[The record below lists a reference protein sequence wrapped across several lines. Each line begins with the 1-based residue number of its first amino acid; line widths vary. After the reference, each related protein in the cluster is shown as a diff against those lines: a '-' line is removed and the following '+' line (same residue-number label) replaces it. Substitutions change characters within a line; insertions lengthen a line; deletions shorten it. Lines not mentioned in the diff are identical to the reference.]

1 MLTHIY
7 LKYLKD
13 VLFSTHC
20 KDYVKN
26 VFKLIGN
33 YTGPQHAYW
42 KHELSGFL
50 CNVMNSNLILEK
62 IGRLIAKKYMEKYKK

>member
-1 MLTHIY
+1 MRI
-7 LKYLKD
+7 
-13 VLFSTHC
+13 V
-20 KDYVKN
+20 
-26 VFKLIGN
+26 LIGN